1 MLCIGLISL
10 AIYPIS
16 YLINR
21 RRGVD
26 LGLTFRELP
35 PE

>member
-1 MLCIGLISL
+1 MVVTALAPFLVIG
-10 AIYPIS
+10 AS
-16 YLINR
+16 YLVNR

-26 LGLTFRELP
+26 LGVAFRELP

>member
-1 MLCIGLISL
+1 VTALVPSLIV
-10 AIYPIS
+10 AAS
-16 YLINR
+16 YLVNR

-26 LGLTFRELP
+26 LKVTFRELP